1 MATGAYI
8 EANHRDRGDLIL
20 DLELEDWIAWE
31 QWSGRSFATFGDE
44 DKPPGAK
51 DLTYLS
57 YEAAK
62 RTGVHDGDLKSWTR
76 SLDGFPQ
83 FRYGQAPR
91 PTQPAASDD
100 AA

>member
-1 MATGAYI
+1 MATGAHI
-8 EANHRDRGDLIL
+8 EANHRDRGEIVL

-31 QWSGRSFATFGDE
+31 GWAGRSFATFADE
-44 DKPPGAK
+44 DNPPGAK
-51 DLTYLS
+51 DVTYLS

-83 FRYGQAPR
+83 FRYGNAPR
-91 PTQPAASDD
+91 PTRPAASDD